1 MGQHVRSGDMVIVR
15 SGAGAWVVGPDGK
28 KTRDNTPKKVLKVIP
43 KENKVVV
50 EGVNVRRKSVKP
62 TQQNP
67 QGGFVEQ
74 AMPIHLS
81 NVSPAV
87 EKDGKS
93 VPTRVKFVTSADGSK
108 ARVAQKTG
116 EQIGDLLKKAN

>member
-1 MGQHVRSGDMVIVR
+1 MGQHVRSGDMVIVS
-15 SGAGAWVVGPDGK
+15 SGAGAWTVGPDGK
-28 KTRDNTPKKVLKVIP
+28 KTRDNSPKKVLKVIP
-43 KENKVVV
+43 SENKVVV

-74 AMPIHLS
+74 EMPIHIS
-81 NVSPAV
+81 NVNPAV

-93 VPTRVKFVTSADGSK
+93 VRTRVKFVTSDDGSK

-116 EQIGDLLKKAN
+116 EQIGDLLKKAK